1 MGIKLEDIKKNYNG
15 KTVLNVKDITI
26 KENIITG
33 ILGPNG
39 SGKTTMMKIIANLLE
54 PETGSIIYNGQGF
67 DKIKDNLTYVSH
79 NSYLF
84 NDTVY
89 ENIAAPLKFREKEN
103 SYIEKRVEEL
113 IRMFQIDYLNDK
125 NALNLSGGE
134 KQKVSLARALSFNP
148 EILIIDEP
156 TANIDPN
163 FIKLIE
169 STLKSINE
177 KYKTTILIVT
187 HNTAQSFRL
196 CQEIV
201 FMKDGKII
209 KHSSTNDLI
218 NSKDTFIKEF
228 IKLN

>member
-1 MGIKLEDIKKNYNG
+1 MGIKLENIKKTYNG
-15 KTVLNVKDITI
+15 KNVLDVENLTI

-39 SGKTTMMKIIANLLE
+39 SGKTTMMKIISDLLE
-54 PETGSIIYNGQGF
+54 PDSGNIIYNGQSF

-103 SYIEKRVEEL
+103 SLIEKRVKKL
-113 IRMFQIDYLNDK
+113 INMFQIDYLTNK

-169 STLKSINE
+169 STLISINR
-177 KYKTTILIVT
+177 KFKTTILIVT

-196 CQEIV
+196 CDEIV
-201 FMKDGKII
+201 FMKDGNVIAHEE
-209 KHSSTNDLI
+209 KHYFENPGDE
-218 NSKDTFIKEF
+218 FIKEF
-228 IKLN
+228 VRLN

>member
-1 MGIKLEDIKKNYNG
+1 MGIKLENIKKIYNG
-15 KTVLNVKDITI
+15 KTVLNVKNLTI

-39 SGKTTMMKIIANLLE
+39 SGKTTMMKIIADLLE
-54 PETGSIIYNGQGF
+54 PESGSIIYNGQYF
-67 DKIKDNLTYVSH
+67 NKIKDTLTYVSH

-103 SYIEKRVEEL
+103 IYIEKRVKEL
-113 IRMFQIDYLNDK
+113 IKMFQIDYLKDK

-169 STLKSINE
+169 STLKSINK

-196 CQEIV
+196 CDEIV
-201 FMKDGKII
+201 FMKDGCVIE
-209 KHSSTNDLI
+209 H
-218 NSKDTFIKEF
+218 KDKEYFKSPEKEFIKEF
-228 IKLN
+228 VRLN

>member
-1 MGIKLEDIKKNYNG
+1 MGIKLENIKKIYNG
-15 KTVLNVKDITI
+15 KTVLNVKNLTI

-39 SGKTTMMKIIANLLE
+39 SGKTTMMKIIADLLE
-54 PETGSIIYNGQGF
+54 PESGRIIYNGQYF
-67 DKIKDNLTYVSH
+67 NKIKDNLTYVSH

-103 SYIEKRVEEL
+103 SYIEKRVKEL
-113 IRMFQIDYLNDK
+113 IKMFKIDYLKDK

-196 CQEIV
+196 CDEIV
-201 FMKDGKII
+201 FMKDGCVIEHKN
-209 KHSSTNDLI
+209 KEYFKSPE
-218 NSKDTFIKEF
+218 KEFIKEF
-228 IKLN
+228 VRLN

>member
-1 MGIKLEDIKKNYNG
+1 MGIKLENIKKIYNG
-15 KTVLNVKDITI
+15 KTVLNVKNLTI

-39 SGKTTMMKIIANLLE
+39 SGKTTMMKIIADLLE
-54 PETGSIIYNGQGF
+54 QESGRIIYNGQYF
-67 DKIKDNLTYVSH
+67 NKIKDNLTYVSH

-103 SYIEKRVEEL
+103 SYIEKRVKEL
-113 IRMFQIDYLNDK
+113 IKMFKIGYLKDK

-196 CQEIV
+196 CDEIV
-201 FMKDGKII
+201 FMKDGCVIE
-209 KHSSTNDLI
+209 H
-218 NSKDTFIKEF
+218 KDKEYFKSPEKEFIKEF
-228 IKLN
+228 VILN

>member
-1 MGIKLEDIKKNYNG
+1 MGIKLENIKKIYNG
-15 KTVLNVKDITI
+15 KTVLNVKNLTI

-39 SGKTTMMKIIANLLE
+39 SGKTTMMKIIADLLE
-54 PETGSIIYNGQGF
+54 PESGRIIYNGQYF
-67 DKIKDNLTYVSH
+67 NKIKDNLTYVSH

-103 SYIEKRVEEL
+103 SYIEKRVKEL
-113 IRMFQIDYLNDK
+113 IKMFKIGYLKDK

-196 CQEIV
+196 CDEIV
-201 FMKDGKII
+201 FMKDGCVIE
-209 KHSSTNDLI
+209 H
-218 NSKDTFIKEF
+218 KDKEYFKSPEKEFIKEF
-228 IKLN
+228 VRLN

>member
-1 MGIKLEDIKKNYNG
+1 MGIKLENIKKIYNG
-15 KTVLNVKDITI
+15 KTVLNVKNLTI

-39 SGKTTMMKIIANLLE
+39 SGKTTMMKIIADLLE
-54 PETGSIIYNGQGF
+54 PESGRIIYNGQYF
-67 DKIKDNLTYVSH
+67 NKIKDNLTYVSH

-103 SYIEKRVEEL
+103 SYIEKRVKEL
-113 IRMFQIDYLNDK
+113 IKMFKIDYLKDK
-125 NALNLSGGE
+125 NTLNLSGGE

-196 CQEIV
+196 CDEIV
-201 FMKDGKII
+201 FMKDGCVIE
-209 KHSSTNDLI
+209 H
-218 NSKDTFIKEF
+218 KDKEYFKSPEKEFIKEF
-228 IKLN
+228 VRLN

>member
-1 MGIKLEDIKKNYNG
+1 MGIKLENIKKIYNG
-15 KTVLNVKDITI
+15 KTVLNVKNLTI

-39 SGKTTMMKIIANLLE
+39 SGKTTMMKIIADLLE
-54 PETGSIIYNGQGF
+54 PESGRIIYNGQYF
-67 DKIKDNLTYVSH
+67 NKIKDNLTYVSH

-103 SYIEKRVEEL
+103 SYIEKRVKEL
-113 IRMFQIDYLNDK
+113 IKMFKIDYLKDK
-125 NALNLSGGE
+125 NTLNLSGGE

-196 CQEIV
+196 CDEIV
-201 FMKDGKII
+201 FMKDGCVIEHKN
-209 KHSSTNDLI
+209 KEYFKSPE
-218 NSKDTFIKEF
+218 KEFIKEF
-228 IKLN
+228 VRLN

>member
-1 MGIKLEDIKKNYNG
+1 MGIKLENIKKIYNG
-15 KTVLNVKDITI
+15 KTVLNVKNLTI

-39 SGKTTMMKIIANLLE
+39 SGKTTMMKIIADLLE
-54 PETGSIIYNGQGF
+54 PESGRIIYNGQYF
-67 DKIKDNLTYVSH
+67 NKIKDNLTYVSH

-103 SYIEKRVEEL
+103 SYIEKRVKEL
-113 IRMFQIDYLNDK
+113 IKMFKIGYLKDK

-196 CQEIV
+196 CDEIV
-201 FMKDGKII
+201 FMKDGCVIEHKN
-209 KHSSTNDLI
+209 KEYFKSPE
-218 NSKDTFIKEF
+218 KEFIKEF
-228 IKLN
+228 VRLN

>member
-1 MGIKLEDIKKNYNG
+1 MGIKLENIKKIYNG
-15 KTVLNVKDITI
+15 KTVLNVKNLTI

-39 SGKTTMMKIIANLLE
+39 SGKTTMMKIIADLLE
-54 PETGSIIYNGQGF
+54 PESGRIIYNGQYF
-67 DKIKDNLTYVSH
+67 NKIKDNLTYVSH

-103 SYIEKRVEEL
+103 SYIEKRVKEL
-113 IRMFQIDYLNDK
+113 IKMFKIDYLKDK

-134 KQKVSLARALSFNP
+134 KQKVSLARALSFKP

-196 CQEIV
+196 CDEIV
-201 FMKDGKII
+201 FMKDGCVIEHKN
-209 KHSSTNDLI
+209 KEYFKSPE
-218 NSKDTFIKEF
+218 KEFIKEF
-228 IKLN
+228 VRLN

>member
-1 MGIKLEDIKKNYNG
+1 MGIKLENIKKIYNG
-15 KTVLNVKDITI
+15 KTVLNVKNLTI

-39 SGKTTMMKIIANLLE
+39 SGKTTMMKIIADLLE
-54 PETGSIIYNGQGF
+54 PESGSIIYNGQYF
-67 DKIKDNLTYVSH
+67 NKIKDNLTYVSH

-103 SYIEKRVEEL
+103 NYIEKRVKEL
-113 IRMFQIDYLNDK
+113 IKMFKIDYLKDK

-134 KQKVSLARALSFNP
+134 KQKVSLARALSFKP

-196 CQEIV
+196 CDEIV
-201 FMKDGKII
+201 FMKDGCVIE
-209 KHSSTNDLI
+209 H
-218 NSKDTFIKEF
+218 KDKEYFKSPEKEFIKEF
-228 IKLN
+228 VRLN